1 MEHASTPPSSDAPTS
16 EDDPL
21 LRGSTTS
28 NLSSILWRTF
38 LIALTGISL
47 YVFAPSLVEVYS
59 SWDTL
64 VTINPWWLIAIFG
77 AQGLSF
83 AGIWVLQHIALRAR
97 SWFPVIASQLAGNA
111 FSRIVPGGAA
121 AGVALQMRMLTKAGV
136 ETTTAASSLT
146 AVSLLTTATVFAL
159 PVLALP
165 AILAGTPVRGPL
177 LTAVWLGLGVF
188 VLLAV
193 FGVWLWRSDSL
204 LRTIGRGAQA
214 LRNRLR
220 RNRPPTTDLPRRLVA
235 ERDIVRRTLGER
247 RRDAILATIGRS
259 LFDYLS
265 LLAALAAVGAHPN
278 PSLVLLAFVTALV
291 LGMIPITPGGLGFVE
306 AGLTATLSLAGIGT
320 PEAILATGAYRLASF
335 WAPLPAGLV
344 AWIMFRIRIGRP
356 NGATT

>member
-1 MEHASTPPSSDAPTS
+1 MEPASPQRSPGATAPTV
-16 EDDPL
+16 DPAERERSSTRRARGTILRTL
-21 LRGSTTS
+21 L
-28 NLSSILWRTF
+28 IL
-38 LIALTGISL
+38 LTGVSL

-64 VTINPWWLIAIFG
+64 VTLQPWWLIAIFG
-77 AQGLSF
+77 AQVASF
-83 AGIWVLQHIALRAR
+83 AGIWVLQHIALRSR
-97 SWFPVIASQLAGNA
+97 SWFPVITSQLAGNA
-111 FSRIVPGGAA
+111 FSRVVPGGAA

-136 ETTTAASSLT
+136 DTTTAASSLT

-193 FGVWLWRSDSL
+193 AGVWLWRSDQPL
-204 LRTIGRGAQA
+204 VAIGRAVQGI
-214 LRNRLR
+214 RNRLR
-220 RNRPPTTDLPRRLVA
+220 RARPPVHDLPERLVA
-235 ERDIVRRTLGER
+235 ERDIVRRTLGAR
-247 RRDAILATIGRS
+247 RRDAILATIARS

-306 AGLTATLSLAGIGT
+306 AGLTATLSLAGIGA

-335 WAPLPAGLV
+335 WTPLPAGLV
-344 AWIMFRIRIGRP
+344 AWIMFRVRIGRP
-356 NGATT
+356 AET